1 MKRNRVKPS
10 TNKKI
15 NSSIKPNALF
25 PKNPTLAIYLNQ
37 FIVWDTSLCIHIN
50 RYSTNHMIAT
60 FFKGISRLGDGWFWY
75 VMLFTALVAH
85 GTSAI
90 LPLVVTMLLSATGIA
105 VYKILKL
112 KTVRPRPYQVHQV
125 IVLGERPL
133 DVFSFPSGHTLQAVL
148 FTATLGSYYPELLPI
163 MLPFAILVALSRVV
177 LGLHYPTDVLVG
189 AGIGY
194 VLSLWMTSLHQLIA
208 QNLLFLS
215 VLVVY

>member
-1 MKRNRVKPS
+1 
-10 TNKKI
+10 
-15 NSSIKPNALF
+15 
-25 PKNPTLAIYLNQ
+25 
-37 FIVWDTSLCIHIN
+37 
-50 RYSTNHMIAT
+50 MIAA

-75 VMLFTALVAH
+75 VMLFTALAAH

-90 LPLVVTMLLSATGIA
+90 LPLVVTMLLSATGLA

-148 FTATLGSYYPELLPI
+148 FTATLGSYYPELLSI

-215 VLVVY
+215 VSVFY